1 MVEYFGGW
9 ALETIFDKKWWDYS
23 GYFFNIDGRVCA
35 EGLFVFGAAGMAFI
49 YVLAPLLD
57 NMIRKARQKILIPV
71 EAVLLVFF
79 IIDVIYSAFVP
90 NTGDGITGNFDKGDQ
105 GPMITVESTEES

>member
-1 MVEYFGGW
+1 
-9 ALETIFDKKWWDYS
+9 
-23 GYFFNIDGRVCA
+23 
-35 EGLFVFGAAGMAFI
+35 
-49 YVLAPLLD
+49 
-57 NMIRKARQKILIPV
+57 MIRKARQKILIPV